1 MNYELPFGS
10 LMIAFGKLRIVFGS
24 AILIAFRAAKS
35 IAPNCKKAPLHKGL
49 FGIIISYIKAAVR
62 QA

>member
-49 FGIIISYIKAAVR
+49 FNFAF
-62 QA
+62 